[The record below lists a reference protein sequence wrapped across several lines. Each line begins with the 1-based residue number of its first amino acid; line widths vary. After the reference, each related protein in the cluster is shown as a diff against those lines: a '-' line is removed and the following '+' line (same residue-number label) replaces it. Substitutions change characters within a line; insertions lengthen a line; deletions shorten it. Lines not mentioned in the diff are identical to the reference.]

1 VNNKP
6 WIQARPQRSS
16 GKRHHVAAGGFLD
29 RIKLSRTEGAFD
41 KMDTVSTYQD
51 VGRNVAHSVVFV
63 WLFPSGWRQ
72 HCLGL
77 ERLSDD
83 LYIPD

>member
-1 VNNKP
+1 
-6 WIQARPQRSS
+6 
-16 GKRHHVAAGGFLD
+16 
-29 RIKLSRTEGAFD
+29 
-41 KMDTVSTYQD
+41 MDTVSTYQD